1 MTAKEKERVFLG
13 EIVAPFGIK
22 GWVKIY
28 SHTDPPE
35 QILAYLPWILVQ
47 KGRVWQTEPLQGR
60 RHGRVV
66 IAQLEG
72 VTDRNQAEAL
82 RGTEIY
88 VERALFPPTD
98 EEKGEFYWHDLIGM
112 EVEDLAGKKLGRVV
126 KLIETGAND
135 VLVVRGEEEILI
147 PWLWQAVIKEVDK
160 GEGVIRVDWSGEFL

>member
-1 MTAKEKERVFLG
+1 MKEEKEQVFLG

-35 QILAYLPWILVQ
+35 QILAYRPWILVH
-47 KGRVWQTEPLQGR
+47 KGRTWQAVPLQGK

-72 VTDRNQAEAL
+72 VADRNRAEEL

-88 VERALFPPTD
+88 VERAVFPPTD
-98 EEKGEFYWHDLIGM
+98 EARGEFYWHDLIGM
-112 EVEDLAGKKLGRVV
+112 EVLNLEGKRLGRVV

-135 VLVVRGEEEILI
+135 VLVVQGEEEILI
-147 PWLWQAVIKEVDK
+147 PWLWQRVIKGVDK
-160 GEGVIRVDWSGEFL
+160 RQGVIRVDWSGEFL